1 METGVVVGDVRRSRG
16 WCLGDYDER
25 ADWLVVPRHELPA
38 LETVEWGLRATGC
51 YGSAN
56 GLASW
61 LACADGDQPRRVDAG
76 WINLVRRQMNG
87 NVRGCP
93 VSQGGLRGGGEL
105 GTRVNFGPANDGT

>member
-1 METGVVVGDVRRSRG
+1 MSAPADW
-16 WCLGDYDER
+16 WCLGMNCPHLIQLNGASGY
-25 ADWLVVPRHELPA
+25 
-38 LETVEWGLRATGC
+38 GLAMGWK
-51 YGSAN
+51 GSAN

-93 VSQGGLRGGGEL
+93 VSQGGLCGGGEL